1 VQQFPTRDAFCQYV
15 CGLVF
20 ESAKEKLQNATVVLD
35 AAGNKE
41 FGI

>member
-1 VQQFPTRDAFCQYV
+1 VQQFPTRDAFYQYV